1 MISRRLIGHGLAA
14 MMMGLCAAGCS
25 NHPKTSPTDAKTGE
39 SASARGIDVV
49 PADRDAGATVNATGD
64 ATGGQS
70 DQPFN
75 AAEALRRK
83 TNAYSQQV
91 ESMMGENKGAAG
103 ASPPTTAPSVA
114 TRQQPIRPQPPALPP
129 RKSQVQWGDPTQ
141 QPISPTGGAGAGG
154 SGSANPNVK
163 EVSTWSNTPINA
175 DKANAEAAPPGNVG
189 SVASGPNDQM
199 AQKIEK
205 RVKEYPRDLSGQLDF
220 QLLRFLQDERVP
232 ELNAISSLPTEDREL
247 LAAVVD
253 GLSNFRSGLR
263 QDNNMLLSRKI
274 HPLIEMADR
283 LRGVADLSV
292 PTIALCTDVRTFGE
306 YTPINPPRFAANKSH
321 EVILYCEIENF
332 SSQLDDQ
339 QMWVTKLG
347 KEAVLYT
354 ENGMP
359 VWSDKSETITDTAR
373 RRRHD
378 FFIVK
383 KLRLPANLAVGR
395 YLMKVSVQDQQV
407 NRVAEATLPIIVAAE

>member
-1 MISRRLIGHGLAA
+1 MEPMISRRLIGHGLAA
-14 MMMGLCAAGCS
+14 AMTLGLCAAGCS
-25 NHPKTSPTDAKTGE
+25 NHPKTTPTDTKTGE
-39 SASARGIDVV
+39 SASARGIDVA
-49 PADRDAGATVNATGD
+49 PSDRGTGAAGTAQD
-64 ATGGQS
+64 ES
-70 DQPFN
+70 FN
-75 AAEALRRK
+75 AAEALKRK
-83 TNAYSQQV
+83 TSAYSQQV
-91 ESMMGENKGAAG
+91 ESMMGEGKGAG
-103 ASPPTTAPSVA
+103 ATPPTSAPSVA
-114 TRQQPIRPQPPALPP
+114 TRQQPSRPQPPVLPP
-129 RKSQVQWGDPTQ
+129 KKSQVEWGDPTQ
-141 QPISPTGGAGAGG
+141 QPLSPTGGAGAGPG
-154 SGSANPNVK
+154 NPNVK
-163 EVSTWSNTPINA
+163 EVSTWSNTPITA
-175 DKANAEAAPPGNVG
+175 DKSNAEAAPPGNVG
-189 SVASGPNDQM
+189 SAASGPNDPM

-205 RVKEYPRDLSGQLDF
+205 RVKEYPRDLSGHLDF

-232 ELNAISSLPTEDREL
+232 ELNTISALPTEDREL

-263 QDNNMLLSRKI
+263 QDNNMLPSRKI
-274 HPLIEMADR
+274 RPLMDMADR

-321 EVILYCEIENF
+321 DVILYCEVENF

-339 QMWVTKLG
+339 HMWVTKLA

-359 VWSDKSETITDTAR
+359 VWSDKTEAITDTAR

-395 YLMKVSVQDQQV
+395 YLMKVSIQDQQV
-407 NRVAEATLPIIVAAE
+407 NRVAEATLPIIVAAD